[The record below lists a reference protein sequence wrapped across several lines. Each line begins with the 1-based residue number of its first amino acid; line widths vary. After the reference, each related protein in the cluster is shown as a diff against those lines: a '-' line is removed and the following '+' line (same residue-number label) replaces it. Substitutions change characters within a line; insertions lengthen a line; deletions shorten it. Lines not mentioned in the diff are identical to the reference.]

1 MAGPRPF
8 CKKCQVS
15 KDQLC
20 SDCSQLKQLL
30 QHTGA
35 WAEEASAEEDGLG
48 QDQTR
53 TGPGIAPMEAR
64 LLTSDH
70 TSVPNS
76 INSLSNQ
83 QNYRIYG
90 AATNQDY
97 DAVQYLGSGT
107 ARRQPSNAST
117 IAVSGT
123 TVAGEDRLQ
132 PSMSPD
138 RARVQ
143 REAGARASEMAA
155 RLRSSKL
162 TDNKAQS

>member
-1 MAGPRPF
+1 
-8 CKKCQVS
+8 
-15 KDQLC
+15 
-20 SDCSQLKQLL
+20 
-30 QHTGA
+30 
-35 WAEEASAEEDGLG
+35 
-48 QDQTR
+48 
-53 TGPGIAPMEAR
+53 MEAR